1 VRALVVL
8 AVAFVAGCTGP
19 ETQLQLPS
27 ADPIVFRDKV
37 YPILLR
43 DCGFQSCHGN
53 KARFFSVFGPG
64 RARLDP
70 ATQPYDPVTPYELAL
85 SFTRARSM
93 LVGPDGPHSSLLVRK
108 PIPLVDGGS
117 GHKGGDDPWGDP
129 VYASTS
135 DPSYVA
141 IYRWATALEGP

>member
-1 VRALVVL
+1 MRALVIL
-8 AVAFVAGCTGP
+8 AIGLGAGCTGP
-19 ETQLQLPS
+19 VTQLDLPS
-27 ADPIVFRDKV
+27 ADPIVFRDTV

-43 DCGFQSCHGN
+43 DCGFQGCHGTT
-53 KARFFSVFGPG
+53 KRFFAVFGPG

-70 ATQPYDPVTPYELAL
+70 ATQPYDPATPYELAL
-85 SFTRARSM
+85 SFTRAKSM

-108 PIPLVDGGS
+108 PIPTALGGS

-135 DPSYVA
+135 DPHYDA